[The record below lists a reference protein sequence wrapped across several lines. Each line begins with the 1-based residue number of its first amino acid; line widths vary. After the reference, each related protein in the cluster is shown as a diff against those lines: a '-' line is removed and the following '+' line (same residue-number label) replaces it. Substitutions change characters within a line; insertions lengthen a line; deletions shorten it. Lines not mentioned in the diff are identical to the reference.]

1 MRLDIRYRTSFTYE
15 NLVRESQNELRACPT
30 SDEQQELIAYRVHT
44 SPGAKVYSFT
54 DYWGTRVDSFGL
66 RLPHVALEV
75 VAEASVE
82 TFQRP
87 LLTVAP
93 HLDALRDPSFV
104 DTRYEYLQPSP
115 HARWGR
121 GIETEAIRQR
131 DFVGDDV
138 VSLVLALHRVTGA
151 RLTYARGTTDVGIE
165 VEDVLAQGK
174 GVCQDYAHLAVAFCR
189 SQGIPARYVSG
200 YLFTRDD
207 STRADVEDCD
217 VVNVQTHAW
226 FEAAIPGFGWLALD
240 PTNQQ
245 EVGVRH
251 VKIGHGRDYD
261 DVQPLRG
268 IFSGGATPSVD
279 PTVEIRRVRASA
291 APTGERTTPDPH
303 LLNEQAR
310 SRQARELE
318 AIERAQ
324 HQQQQ
329 QQQ

>member
-1 MRLDIRYRTSFTYE
+1 M
-15 NLVRESQNELRACPT
+15 
-30 SDEQQELIAYRVHT
+30 
-44 SPGAKVYSFT
+44 YSFT

-93 HLDALRDPSFV
+93 HLDAFRETGLRDQ
-104 DTRYEYLQPSP
+104 YWEYLQPSP
-115 HARWGR
+115 HTAWGAGVEGEAR
-121 GIETEAIRQR
+121 RQR
-131 DFVGDDV
+131 DLIGDDLI
-138 VSLVLALHRVTGA
+138 SLVLALHRVTGA
-151 RLTYARGTTDVGIE
+151 RLTYAKGATDVGTP
-165 VEDVLAQGK
+165 VEEVLAQGK
-174 GVCQDYAHLAVAFCR
+174 GVCQDYAHVAVALCR

-207 STRADVEDCD
+207 SAGSDVIDGD
-217 VVNVQTHAW
+217 LVTVQTHAW

-245 EVGVRH
+245 EVGLRH

-268 IFSGGATPSVD
+268 VFAG
-279 PTVEIRRVRASA
+279 SA
-291 APTGERTTPDPH
+291 
-303 LLNEQAR
+303 QAR
-310 SRQARELE
+310 WSIPTSRSGACTPAPACPRPPTWSPHRQFQQA
-318 AIERAQ
+318 
-324 HQQQQ
+324 QQQQ
-329 QQQ
+329 

>member
-15 NLVRESQNELRACPT
+15 NLVRESQNELRACPVG
-30 SDEQQELIAYRVHT
+30 DDQQELISYRVHT
-44 SPGAKVYSFT
+44 SPGAKIYSFT

-93 HLDALRDPSFV
+93 HLDALRDPQFV
-104 DTRYEYLQPSP
+104 DARWEYLQPSP
-115 HARWGR
+115 HARWGT
-121 GIETEAIRQR
+121 GVAQEAARQR
-131 DFVGDDV
+131 DLVGDDV

-151 RLTYARGTTDVGIE
+151 RLTYARGATDVGIE
-165 VEDVLAQGK
+165 VEELLAQGK
-174 GVCQDYAHLAVAFCR
+174 GVCQDYAHLAVALCR
-189 SQGIPARYVSG
+189 SQGLPARYVSG

-207 STRADVEDCD
+207 STGLDVEGGD

-268 IFSGGATPSVD
+268 VFSGSATPSVD
-279 PTVEIRRVRASA
+279 PRVEIRRVRDSLIS
-291 APTGERTTPDPH
+291 PPDRSVRDPH
-303 LLNEQAR
+303 QLNEMAR
-310 SRQARELE
+310 AKRARELE
-318 AIERAQ
+318 ALERQQ

-329 QQQ
+329 

>member
-15 NLVRESQNELRACPT
+15 NLVRESQNELRACPV
-30 SDEQQELIAYRVHT
+30 SDGNQELITYRVVT
-44 SPGAKVYSFT
+44 SPSAKVFSFT

-75 VAEASVE
+75 VAEAAVE
-82 TFQRP
+82 TYQRP

-93 HLDALRDPSFV
+93 HLDQLRSPEFLDAN
-104 DTRYEYLQPSP
+104 YEYLQPSP
-115 HARWGR
+115 HAAWGS
-121 GIETEAIRQR
+121 GVLAEAARQR
-131 DFVGDDV
+131 DFVGDDL

-151 RLTYARGTTDVGIE
+151 RLTYARGATDIGIE

-174 GVCQDYAHLAVAFCR
+174 GVCQDYAHLAVALCR
-189 SQGIPARYVSG
+189 SLGIPARYVSG
-200 YLFTRDD
+200 YLFTSDD
-207 STRADVEDCD
+207 STGADVEGE

-226 FEAAIPGFGWLALD
+226 FEAALPGFGWLALD

-268 IFSGGATPSVD
+268 VFSGSATPAVD
-279 PTVEIRRVRASA
+279 PHVEIRRVRSGSSPTVDR
-291 APTGERTTPDPH
+291 APRSPDQQNQ
-303 LLNEQAR
+303 LAR
-310 SRQARELE
+310 DQRVREAE
-318 AIERAQ
+318 AL
-324 HQQQQ
+324 QQQQ
-329 QQQ
+329 QQQQQQQ

>member
-30 SDEQQELIAYRVHT
+30 SDDQQELIAYRVHT

-93 HLDALRDPSFV
+93 HLEALRDPAFV
-104 DTRYEYLQPSP
+104 DARYEYLQPSP
-115 HARWGR
+115 HARWGS
-121 GIETEAIRQR
+121 GVLAEATRQR
-131 DFVGDDV
+131 EFVGDDV

-151 RLTYARGTTDVGIE
+151 RLTYARGATDVGIE
-165 VEDVLAQGK
+165 VEEVLAQGK
-174 GVCQDYAHLAVAFCR
+174 GVCQDYAHLAVALCR
-189 SQGIPARYVSG
+189 SQGVPARYVSG

-207 STRADVEDCD
+207 STGVDVEDGD

-268 IFSGGATPSVD
+268 VFSGSATPSVD
-279 PTVEIRRVRASA
+279 PRVEIRRVRASTMSPPER
-291 APTGERTTPDPH
+291 PTRDPH
-303 LLNEQAR
+303 QLNEQAR
-310 SRQARELE
+310 ARAARDVEDRERQ
-318 AIERAQ
+318 Q

-329 QQQ
+329 